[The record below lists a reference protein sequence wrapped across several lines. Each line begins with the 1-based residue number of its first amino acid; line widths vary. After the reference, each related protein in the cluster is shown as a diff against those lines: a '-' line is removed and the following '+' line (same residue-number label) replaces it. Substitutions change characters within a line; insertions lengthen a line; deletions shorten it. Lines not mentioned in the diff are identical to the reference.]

1 MTILDGKNVSASND
15 FSVYPFDVMVG
26 VRANDTYIDSNSKLT
41 LNFVSVDP
49 LKDEE
54 LKIYAW
60 HYIIETGEIYNYN
73 FATKSFKLLG
83 VEK

>member
-1 MTILDGKNVSASND
+1 MSLVNSFENLLSYPDVKVKFKDG
-15 FSVYPFDVMVG
+15 
-26 VRANDTYIDSNSKLT
+26 
-41 LNFVSVDP
+41 
-49 LKDEE
+49 E

-73 FATKSFKLLG
+73 CATKSFKLLG